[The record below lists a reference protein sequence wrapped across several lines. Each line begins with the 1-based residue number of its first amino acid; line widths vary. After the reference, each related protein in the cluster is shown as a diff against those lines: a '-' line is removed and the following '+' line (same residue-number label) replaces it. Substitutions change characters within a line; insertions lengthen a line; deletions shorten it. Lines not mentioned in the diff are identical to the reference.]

1 MIHRRPRNL
10 PGRHSNNLPR
20 RHPHNLPG
28 RPGRVSTP

>member
-1 MIHRRPRNL
+1 MIHRHPRNL

>member
-1 MIHRRPRNL
+1 MIHWRSRNL